1 MSSRQ
6 SHRLAVS
13 TLVLAILL
21 GLAAP
26 AAQAGQRP
34 SLLDALGAKVQT
46 WLAAWLPG
54 GSIDNAGLT
63 DPNGRAK
70 RGGQLP
76 NARVAPGPGL
86 GGRNAGRAP
95 GGGKIRVE
103 CSGQPNPDG
112 GCTPG

>member
-6 SHRLAVS
+6 SHRFAIS

-54 GSIDNAGLT
+54 GSIDNARLT
-63 DPNGRAK
+63 DPNGLAN

-76 NARVAPGPGL
+76 KAGVAPGKGI
-86 GGRNAGRAP
+86 GGKNAGRP
-95 GGGKIRVE
+95 IGGGIRVE
-103 CSGQPNPDG
+103 CAGATNPDG